1 MSSQLGFSVY
11 VSTFSEQK
19 KFLKKLEGK
28 EYFVFTSF
36 HIPEEITPN
45 YSDKIIEMCQWL
57 KEHKFSIIADISPKT
72 ITEFDV
78 QSLEDLIN
86 IISVDYLRLDYGFSK
101 EEYNRLES
109 NHQIVYNASTAIRDT
124 INYGSIY
131 MHNFYPRP
139 ETGLDEYYFSAL
151 NTKIRE
157 KGGEI
162 LAFIASDSMRRGPL
176 HQGLPTLEKHRNLLP
191 YVQYLDLYK
200 TFKVE
205 HIFLGD
211 LEMGLNELELITSYL
226 QSGVISIPVKIDSKY
241 NHLIDQ
247 EFTVRIDSP
256 KSLIRVQESRQI
268 NHFKKSISPENTS
281 DRLKGSI
288 TIDNEQM
295 KRYEGEVQI
304 ICKDYPNCNGV
315 NIIGQVLPRYHHLLD
330 IIDRGDKFKFVME
343 N

>member
-11 VSTFSEQK
+11 VSTFPEQK

-36 HIPEEITPN
+36 HVPEEITPN

-211 LEMGLNELELITSYL
+211 LEMELNNLELITSY
-226 QSGVISIPVKIDSKY
+226 QKHEVILIPVKLDSNYKY
-241 NHLIDQ
+241 LLDQ

-256 KSLIRVQESRQI
+256 KSLIRVKESREMD
-268 NHFKKSISPENTS
+268 HYERRISPKNNFN
-281 DRLKGSI
+281 RAKGSI

-304 ICKDYPNCNGV
+304 MCEDYPSHIGV
-315 NIIGQVLPRYHHLLD
+315 NVIGQVLPQYQYLLN
-330 IIDRGDKFKFVME
+330 IIERGDKFKFVM
-343 N
+343 